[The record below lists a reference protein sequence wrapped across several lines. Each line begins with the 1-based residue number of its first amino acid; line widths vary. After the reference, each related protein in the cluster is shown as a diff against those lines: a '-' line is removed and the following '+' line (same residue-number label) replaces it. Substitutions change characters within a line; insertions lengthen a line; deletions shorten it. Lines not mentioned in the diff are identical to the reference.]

1 MRHEDSTF
9 AGFGGISLFAQA
21 WLPEA
26 RPRAAVAL
34 VHGFGEHSG
43 RYANVVESLVPK
55 GYAVHA
61 YDLRGH
67 GRSSGQRG
75 LILSWG
81 EYHEDTRIYL
91 RGVMDQH
98 AGIPIFLYGHS
109 LGGLIALEYALRD
122 PAGLRAV
129 IASGPTL
136 GPPGVPPFLLA
147 LSRVLSAVLPR
158 FSLDARLEAAALS
171 RDPRV
176 AQAYKD
182 DPLVHGR
189 GTARL
194 GAEFSRTVEW
204 VQAHAGDLRL
214 PLLILHGAADRLSP
228 PAYSLRF
235 YEQAGSQDKTR
246 LELPGGYH
254 EPHNDVDHARVLAD
268 VEAWIARHL

>member
-91 RGVMDQH
+91 RGH
-98 AGIPIFLYGHS
+98 G
-109 LGGLIALEYALRD
+109 
-122 PAGLRAV
+122 PARRHPHLPVRAQP
-129 IASGPTL
+129 GWPDR
-136 GPPGVPPFLLA
+136 PGV
-147 LSRVLSAVLPR
+147 R
-158 FSLDARLEAAALS
+158 AA
-171 RDPRV
+171 
-176 AQAYKD
+176 
-182 DPLVHGR
+182 
-189 GTARL
+189 
-194 GAEFSRTVEW
+194 
-204 VQAHAGDLRL
+204 
-214 PLLILHGAADRLSP
+214 
-228 PAYSLRF
+228 
-235 YEQAGSQDKTR
+235 
-246 LELPGGYH
+246 
-254 EPHNDVDHARVLAD
+254 
-268 VEAWIARHL
+268 